1 MSSRRSLVAL
11 LVVLLTAGVVS
22 ADFKVVKMTHRD
34 GFSIMGQDQPAN
46 DQEEVTWIGA
56 DRMRSN
62 QGDTSAIVRLDTK
75 KLIIVNH
82 ADQTYNVI
90 DLPLDISKFLPPQMA
105 EQMLTMMTLDV
116 TVTPTDERQKIGD
129 WQARRY
135 DMKMTSQMMTVDATL
150 WATTA
155 VDLDQE
161 SYRRMVA
168 EILRLQPGA
177 DNMAEEM
184 AKIEGLVVAQ
194 ESIMSMTTVG
204 DTTVASSEKVTSV
217 EKVDPPAGNYDP
229 PEGYTE
235 KPFDFMK
242 MMQRQ
247 Q

>member
-75 KLIIVNH
+75 KLIVVNH

-105 EQMLTMMTLDV
+105 DQMLAMMTLDV
-116 TVTPTDERQKIGD
+116 TVTPTDELQTIGD

-155 VDLDQE
+155 VDLDRD

-194 ESIMSMTTVG
+194 ESIMNMTMVG

-242 MMQRQ
+242 MMQREQ
-247 Q
+247 

>member
-1 MSSRRSLVAL
+1 MSSRRSIVAL
-11 LVVLLTAGVVS
+11 LVVLLAAGFVS
-22 ADFKVVKMTHRD
+22 ADIKVVKMTHRD
-34 GFSIMGQDQPAN
+34 GFSIMGQDQPAA

-56 DRMRSN
+56 DRLRSN

-75 KLIIVNH
+75 KLIIINH
-82 ADQTYNVI
+82 ADQTFNAI

-105 EQMLTMMTLDV
+105 DQMLAMMTLDV

-135 DMKMTSQMMTVDATL
+135 DMKMTSQMMTIDATL

-155 VDLDQE
+155 IDLDQE
-161 SYRRMVA
+161 TYRRMVA

-177 DNMAEEM
+177 ANMAEEM

-194 ESIMSMTTVG
+194 ESMMSMTMVG
-204 DTTVASSEKVTSV
+204 DTKVSSSEKVTSV
-217 EKVDPPAGNYDP
+217 EEKDPPPGNYDP

-242 MMQRQ
+242 MMQQ
-247 Q
+247 QQ